1 MKEREREREEKST
14 VGWLSRRQNISLVPY
29 DGAGSSGVWVGVDLI
44 FINISRV
51 AHAQRAASLPT
62 HPRGPYVQRQRER
75 QRREK
80 REEGKGMEKMG
91 NRGEMREERKSVRLC
106 VHACM
111 LLMSVCIGYEC
122 VVVCGERES
131 TKKGEREGGA

>member
-1 MKEREREREEKST
+1 MKEREREEKST

-75 QRREK
+75 ERQQRRERDGKNGGSRGDARGKEK
-80 REEGKGMEKMG
+80 RAF
-91 NRGEMREERKSVRLC
+91 VCAC
-106 VHACM
+106 VYAPN
-111 LLMSVCIGYEC
+111 EC
-122 VVVCGERES
+122 VQSDTSAWWCVGRES